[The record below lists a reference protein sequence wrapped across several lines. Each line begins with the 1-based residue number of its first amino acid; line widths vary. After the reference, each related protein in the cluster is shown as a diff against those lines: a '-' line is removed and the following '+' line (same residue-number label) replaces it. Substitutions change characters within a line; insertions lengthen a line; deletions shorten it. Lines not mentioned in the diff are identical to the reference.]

1 MRAGL
6 RALVAGD
13 PDLVVSAAVA
23 SLAALTGVEEQP
35 AVIIVTPDVLDFA
48 SDTLPAAAN
57 SPVGSLPDS
66 AVLLVTDDPDEARW
80 LRGCNLPAWGAISP
94 EASAEALQAAVRA
107 LAEGLVVLSPE
118 LAQGLAVQ
126 APLVDQ
132 VPLASEAED
141 GITPDHLTGRESDVL
156 ALLAQGLT
164 NKQIALKLG
173 ISEHT
178 VKFHVSSI
186 YSKLGVS
193 NRTEAVRKGARHGLV
208 PL

>member
-13 PDLVVSAAVA
+13 PDLVVIAATG
-23 SLAALTGVEEQP
+23 SLAALSGVEEQP
-35 AVIIVTPDVLDFA
+35 VVIVVTPDALDFA
-48 SDTLPAAAN
+48 AASLPAVDRLTA
-57 SPVGSLPDS
+57 L
-66 AVLLVTDDPDEARW
+66 LLVTDDPAEVRW
-80 LRGCNLPAWGAISP
+80 LSAGSPHAWGAISP
-94 EASAEALQAAVRA
+94 EASGEALQAAVRA
-107 LAEGLVVLSPE
+107 LAEGLVVVSLE
-118 LAQGLAVQ
+118 LAQALAE
-126 APLVDQ
+126 PLP
-132 VPLASEAED
+132 VPGEPADPADL
-141 GITPDHLTGRESDVL
+141 PDRLTGRESDVL

-164 NKQIALKLG
+164 NKQAALALR

-193 NRTEAVRKGARHGLV
+193 NRTEAVRKGARYGLI